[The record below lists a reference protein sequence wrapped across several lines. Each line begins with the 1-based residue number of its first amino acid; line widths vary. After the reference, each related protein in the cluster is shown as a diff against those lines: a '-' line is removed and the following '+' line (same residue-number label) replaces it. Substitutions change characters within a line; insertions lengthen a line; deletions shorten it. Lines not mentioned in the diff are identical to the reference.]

1 MKGSLVDSSGAS
13 GAAPADIGPRLHRS
27 APDFAARDQEGL
39 FHRLP
44 NLMGENGLILNF
56 IGNIWQSANVRRIVW
71 LQRHANAFIREG
83 VNVALVANDDTYLL
97 YGFYA
102 SSPVQMDFP
111 LLADVDGHIHALY
124 NLLQSPAMLILDRSQ
139 VVQHKWIMPD
149 DRVWP
154 TMQEITEAVTAV
166 QRL

>member
-1 MKGSLVDSSGAS
+1 MAAS
-13 GAAPADIGPRLHRS
+13 GEFLADQGPRLHRP
-27 APDFAARDQEGL
+27 APDFAARDQDGL

-44 NLMGENGLILNF
+44 NLIGENGLILSF
-56 IGNIWQSANVRRIVW
+56 IGNIWQPANVRRIIW
-71 LQRHANAFIREG
+71 LQRHANSFIREG
-83 VNVALVANDDTYLL
+83 FNVALVASDDTYLL

-124 NLLQSPAMLILDRSQ
+124 SLSQAPAMLIIDRTQ
-139 VVQHKWIMPD
+139 VIQHKWVMPD

-154 TMQEITEAVTAV
+154 LMQDITEAIGAV
-166 QRL
+166 QRM